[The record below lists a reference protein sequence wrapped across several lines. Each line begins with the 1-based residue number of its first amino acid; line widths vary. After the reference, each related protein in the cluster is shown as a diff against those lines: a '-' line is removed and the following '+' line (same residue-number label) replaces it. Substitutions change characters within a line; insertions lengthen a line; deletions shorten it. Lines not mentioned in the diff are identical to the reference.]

1 MSDVRVRFPPSPTGE
16 PHVGNIRTAIF
27 NWLFARRHGGAFVI
41 RIEDTDQARKVEGA
55 TEQLLDAL
63 RWLGLDWDE
72 GPEAGGPYGPYY
84 QSQRLDIYSREA
96 KRLVESGRAYRCYC
110 SQERLAVAREERAR
124 RKEPPGYDRRC
135 RGLTEAERRDLDASG
150 TVPVVRFKMPLEGVT
165 EVDDLIRGKV
175 TFQNRLADDFV
186 MLKSDGFP
194 TYHLANVTDDHLMKI
209 SHVMR
214 GEEWL
219 SSTPRHVQLYAA
231 LGWEPPRFAHLPLI
245 LASDRSKLSKR
256 HGATSLLECRAL
268 GLLPETLFNFLTMLG
283 WSLDD
288 RTEILTVDEMIEG
301 FSIERVSKAGAV
313 FDYDKLSWMN
323 GVYIRRMT
331 PKALADALLDYWRLY
346 PPPEIPDM
354 PDRDRLAAVAAV
366 VQERLKTLADA
377 APRIPFFFY
386 PDFDYE
392 PEDLVQRK
400 MDEAGTRRAL
410 EVSLET
416 IEGLESLDAATL
428 EGAMR
433 PLADDLGIKVGQL
446 LGTLRVATTGLRVS
460 PPLFESMEVLGKER
474 IVRDIRRALA
484 KIA

>member
-96 KRLVESGRAYRCYC
+96 RRLVESGRAYRCYC

-150 TVPVVRFKMPLEGVT
+150 TTPVVRFKMPLEGVT

-288 RTEILTVDEMIEG
+288 RTEILTVDEMIQG

-410 EVSLET
+410 EASLET
-416 IEGLESLDAATL
+416 IEGLESPDAATL

-474 IVRDIRRALA
+474 IVRDIRRAIA

>member
-96 KRLVESGRAYRCYC
+96 RRLVESGRAYRCYC

-124 RKEPPGYDRRC
+124 LKEPPGYDRRC
-135 RGLTEAERRDLDASG
+135 RELTGAERRDLDASG
-150 TVPVVRFKMPLEGVT
+150 TTPVVRFKMPLEGVT

-323 GVYIRRMT
+323 GVYIRRMG
-331 PKALADALLDYWRLY
+331 PEALADALLDYWRLY

-410 EVSLET
+410 EASLET
-416 IEGLESLDAATL
+416 IQGLESPDAATL

-474 IVRDIRRALA
+474 IVHDIRRAIA

>member
-96 KRLVESGRAYRCYC
+96 RRLVESGRAYRCYC

-135 RGLTEAERRDLDASG
+135 RDLTGGERRDLDASG
-150 TVPVVRFKMPLEGVT
+150 TTPVVRFKMPLEGVT

-323 GVYIRRMT
+323 GVYIRRMG
-331 PKALADALLDYWRLY
+331 PEALADALLDYWRLY

-377 APRIPFFFY
+377 APLIPFFFN
-386 PDFDYE
+386 PDFEYE
-392 PEDLVQRK
+392 PDELVQRK

-410 EVSLET
+410 EASLET
-416 IEGLESLDAATL
+416 IQGLESPDAATL

-474 IVRDIRRALA
+474 IVRDIRRAIA